1 MYENMA
7 LFAILALVYAAFSR
21 FIERSWVTGPIVFV
35 GIGLVIGP
43 AVLGLIAFDVQSEG
57 IKELAEY
64 TLALVL
70 FNDAGGSD
78 LRRLRKIRMIPL
90 RMLVIALPLCIGF
103 GYLAGWLLLP
113 GLEWVE
119 IALLATML
127 APTDAALGKAVI
139 DNEQVPPDFRAT
151 LNTESGLND
160 GLAVPFLLFFL
171 EIMRGEAAHQPFALI
186 GAFIVE
192 EVGIGVA
199 VGISL
204 VSIAAF
210 LLRFTAI
217 RQWISRQ
224 WLPVPVMALGIGCFS
239 LAQSLGGS
247 GFIAS
252 FVGGLTFAYFANE
265 HKHQLLAASESVGE
279 ILAMLTW
286 MVFGALVIPAVIPW
300 VTPSILIYAALSLT
314 VVRMLPVSASL
325 VGSGVNQPGR
335 IFLGW
340 FGPRGLASIVF
351 VVLALTEQL
360 VNPGYLAVAAVTTIL
375 ISIVA
380 HGMSANFLAKRVG
393 PTLSIR
399 Y

>member
-21 FIERSWVTGPIVFV
+21 FIERSWVTGPIIFV
-35 GIGLVIGP
+35 GVGLLIGP
-43 AVLGLIAFDVQSEG
+43 SVFGLIDFDVKSEG
-57 IKELAEY
+57 IKELAEF

-70 FNDAGGSD
+70 FNDAGSSD
-78 LRRLRKIRMIPL
+78 LTRLKKIRMVPL
-90 RMLVIALPLCIGF
+90 RMLVIALPLCIGV

-139 DNEQVPPDFRAT
+139 DNPQVPADIRAT

-171 EIMRGEAAHQPFALI
+171 EIMRGEAAHRPFALI
-186 GAFIVE
+186 GAFIIE
-192 EVGIGVA
+192 EVGIGVL
-199 VGISL
+199 VGVGL

-217 RQWISRQ
+217 RQWIARQ

-286 MVFGALVIPAVIPW
+286 VVFGALVVPAVVPW
-300 VTPSILIYAALSLT
+300 VTPMILVYALLSLT
-314 VVRMLPVSASL
+314 VVRMLQVSLSL
-325 VGSGVNQPGR
+325 LGSGVNRPGR
-335 IFLGW
+335 TFMGW

-360 VNPGYLAVAAVTTIL
+360 VNPGFLTVAAVTTIM

-380 HGMSANFLAKRVG
+380 HGMTANYLAR
-393 PTLSIR
+393 R